1 MVLDYSDRRPVTKNR
16 PRKQPIGLFIVI
28 LLGAVALSFVLGFAS
43 GWLMR
48 KPVTLSGQPQQAS
61 VAVPKGGSEGAPA
74 QTRQQNPESGSAR
87 NAAPPLTFYQT
98 LPRGEKAIIGSG
110 LNPRKSDDSTV
121 TKTPAA
127 QPAHKSH
134 PVAPQ
139 STASQQLPPQHAS
152 QQTPGSAVSE
162 KAGDRTDVRK
172 MQPAPMKKTSDGASE
187 AGAKAT
193 ETAGK
198 FCVQVMSSQ
207 ERKEAESV
215 KSRLTEKGLPAYIVE
230 SRIKE
235 RGTWYRVRIGRHLTP
250 KAADTLSARAGK
262 GAMVLPE

>member
-28 LLGAVALSFVLGFAS
+28 LLGAVALSFVLGFAT

-48 KPVTLSGQPQQAS
+48 KPVTLSGQPQQAP
-61 VAVPKGGSEGAPA
+61 VAAAKGVSEGAPA
-74 QTRQQNPESGSAR
+74 QTRQQNPESGAAR
-87 NAAPPLTFYQT
+87 NAAPPLTFYET

-121 TKTPAA
+121 MKTPAA
-127 QPAHKSH
+127 QPAHQSH

-139 STASQQLPPQHAS
+139 STASQQPPPHAS
-152 QQTPGSAVSE
+152 QQTPGSVVAE
-162 KAGDRTDVRK
+162 KAGNRTDARK
-172 MQPAPMKKTSDGASE
+172 MPPAPMKKTPDGAPE

-215 KSRLTEKGLPAYIVE
+215 KSRLTEKGLPAYIIE

-235 RGTWYRVRIGRHLTP
+235 RGTWYRVRVGRHLTQQ
-250 KAADTLSARAGK
+250 AADALSARAGK